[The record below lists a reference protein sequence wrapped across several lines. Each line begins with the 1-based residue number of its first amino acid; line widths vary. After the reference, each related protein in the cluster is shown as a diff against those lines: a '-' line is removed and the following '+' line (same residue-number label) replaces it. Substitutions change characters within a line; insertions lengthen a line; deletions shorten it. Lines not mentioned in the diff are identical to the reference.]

1 VDNKS
6 SITTIY
12 DIARLVG
19 VSGAT
24 VSRALNGKGYIARKT
39 KSEIM
44 RIAHELNYSPN
55 PVARS
60 LKIKRTNQIML
71 SMNNIRDYFNSDII
85 DAVQRVAKDK
95 GYSLLINFTEDN
107 EKDELRLLKNL
118 RQNLVDGLIMI
129 SLNFNEKHLKEMAN
143 LPFPIVLSGICNN
156 SIIGGEGQFDYVG
169 VDSLRGI
176 YMSTKHLIQ
185 QGHKKIG
192 YVGLPSKVQIW
203 DERFK
208 GFCLAMED
216 SGLKIDEKI
225 VITGGYD
232 QDFGYEAGLGLA
244 ALDELPTAICASTDM
259 VVLGLYRAFEEK
271 GILIPNDIC
280 IVGMDNIDVTTLV
293 KPKISSV
300 AIAQADIGKTAAELI
315 FKRLDGLNEP
325 YRNIIFQPSLI
336 VRESSVRPSK

>member
-1 VDNKS
+1 
-6 SITTIY
+6 
-12 DIARLVG
+12 
-19 VSGAT
+19 
-24 VSRALNGKGYIARKT
+24 
-39 KSEIM
+39 
-44 RIAHELNYSPN
+44 
-55 PVARS
+55 
-60 LKIKRTNQIML
+60 
-71 SMNNIRDYFNSDII
+71 
-85 DAVQRVAKDK
+85 
-95 GYSLLINFTEDN
+95 
-107 EKDELRLLKNL
+107 
-118 RQNLVDGLIMI
+118 MI
-129 SLNFNEKHLKEMAN
+129 N

-216 SGLKIDEKI
+216 SGLLIDEKI

-232 QDFGYEAGLGLA
+232 QNFGYEAGLKLA

-259 VVLGLYRAFEEK
+259 TVLGLYRAFEEK
-271 GILIPNDIC
+271 GISIPNDIC
-280 IVGMDNIDVTTLV
+280 IVGMDNIDITTLV
-293 KPKISSV
+293 RPKISSV
-300 AIAQADIGKTAAELI
+300 AIAQADIGRTAAELI

-325 YRNIIFQPSLI
+325 NRNIIFQPVLI
-336 VRESSVRPSK
+336 VRESSVRQSK